1 MGDPRRLKK
10 KFKKPKHPFQK
21 EQMLEELEFIGKYGL
36 RNKREFWKM
45 RTVLGNWRKIA
56 RESRSLPHEKAK
68 EVQQELIRKLNRQ
81 GIIGSEAQ
89 FEDVLLLTVDDILK
103 RRFQTLVFEKG
114 LTKTVYEARQRIIH
128 KHVAIGDKLINAPS
142 YIVKSDE
149 ENLIRYAPNSP
160 FTQIKESSKK

>member
-21 EQMLEELEFIGKYGL
+21 ERILEELEFIGKYGL

-56 RESRSLPHEKAK
+56 RESRSLPQEKAK
-68 EVQQELIRKLNRQ
+68 EVQQELIRKLNRL
-81 GIIGSEAQ
+81 GVIGAEAQ

-128 KHVAIGDKLINAPS
+128 KHVAIGDKLINSPS
-142 YIVKSDE
+142 YIVKLEE
-149 ENLIRYAPNSP
+149 ENLIRYAPSSP
-160 FTQIKESSKK
+160 FAQIKETSKK